1 MKALITGASSGIGRD
16 IARELN
22 KRGYELILVARNIE
36 KLEQTKLELGTNV
49 EIVEMD
55 ISKEEKDIIAEIV
68 VKKTGVVR
76 KTVGDTDIGKKL
88 KIQIEDLLELLDNYQ
103 AGKLK
108 QIN

>member
-1 MKALITGASSGIGRD
+1 MLKAIKKKQEMLGYVLTYNSYGLLLSQ
-16 IARELN
+16 N
-22 KRGYELILVARNIE
+22 KPFESVE
-36 KLEQTKLELGTNV
+36 KA
-49 EIVEMD
+49 I
-55 ISKEEKDIIAEIV
+55 KEEKDIIAEIV